1 MASLQDLQDYYAL
14 GRERDRLDRGE
25 GLLEALRTHEL
36 LDRWLPGAPGIVY
49 DVGGAAG
56 RYAVPLAEAGYEVHL
71 VDPVPLH
78 VEQAREASA
87 AARRPLAS
95 VVEGDARAL
104 PFDDASADAV
114 LLLGPLYHLVERED
128 RLQALREAA
137 RVLRPGGVVVAA
149 AICRWASTV
158 DGVLAGF
165 LRDDQFAQIIT
176 DDLADGVHRNTTGRP
191 GWFTTGYFH
200 RPEELRAE
208 VEEARF
214 QAEGPVAVEGV
225 ARLADDLD
233 EQLAD
238 ATLRERLLGLVR
250 ATESEPALLGVSGH
264 LLITGRKG
272 A

>member
-1 MASLQDLQDYYAL
+1 MTSLQDLQEYYAR
-14 GRERDRLDRGE
+14 GGERDRLDRGE

-36 LDRWLPGAPGIVY
+36 LDRWLPGAPAVVY

-78 VEQAREASA
+78 LEQAREASA
-87 AARRPLAS
+87 AARSPLAA
-95 VVEGDARAL
+95 VLEGDARFL

-128 RLQALREAA
+128 RVQALREAA
-137 RVLRPGGVVVAA
+137 RVLRPGGVLVAA

-176 DDLADGVHRNTTGRP
+176 DDLADGVHRNPTGRP

-208 VEEARF
+208 VEEA
-214 QAEGPVAVEGV
+214 
-225 ARLADDLD
+225 
-233 EQLAD
+233 
-238 ATLRERLLGLVR
+238 GLE
-250 ATESEPALLGVSGH
+250 A
-264 LLITGRKG
+264 
-272 A
+272 